1 MKQGQRGCC
10 PFPLHPKS
18 PLESSSASL
27 RIIALDDSEHLLHN
41 HHASV
46 ASLRLLFTFVPEC
59 RSASLRNQRSPSPE
73 YPPAI
78 QVPGGTLISLCR
90 DSDLCRVSFLTNP
103 MHDGV
108 HHGGFHPV
116 KTMGTVRVA
125 FAGCRWPTATHH
137 NQGKL
142 RGESFH
148 SCIGSLPAANESVM
162 NKQHSFA

>member
-73 YPPAI
+73 YPTYLLSRHVAHFVVLGERASTESAYCGI
-78 QVPGGTLISLCR
+78 ESAATIVVGRKNLFQRLLGATMQVYT
-90 DSDLCRVSFLTNP
+90 DF
-103 MHDGV
+103 
-108 HHGGFHPV
+108 
-116 KTMGTVRVA
+116 
-125 FAGCRWPTATHH
+125 
-137 NQGKL
+137 
-142 RGESFH
+142 
-148 SCIGSLPAANESVM
+148 
-162 NKQHSFA
+162 